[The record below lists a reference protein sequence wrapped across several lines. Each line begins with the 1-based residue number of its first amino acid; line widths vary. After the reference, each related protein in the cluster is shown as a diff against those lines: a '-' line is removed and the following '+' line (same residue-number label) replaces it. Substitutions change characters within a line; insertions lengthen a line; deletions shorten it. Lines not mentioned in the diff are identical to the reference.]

1 MRDVAILI
9 SQNIDINIRNRF
21 GSTAADEARTPFIR
35 ELILN
40 SKEDR
45 IMNLYHNLY
54 SKGLASNVV

>member
-21 GSTAADEARTPFIR
+21 GSTAADEARTPLIS

-45 IMNLYHNLY
+45 IMNYIINY
-54 SKGLASNVV
+54 IPKD